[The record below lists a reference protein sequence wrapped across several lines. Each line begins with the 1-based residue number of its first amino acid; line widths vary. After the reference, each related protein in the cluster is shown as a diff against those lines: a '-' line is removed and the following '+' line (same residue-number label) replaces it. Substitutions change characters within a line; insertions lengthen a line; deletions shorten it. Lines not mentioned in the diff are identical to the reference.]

1 MNDFSRI
8 LVPVDGSEISERAA
22 QKAINLAQLSE
33 GTIDFL
39 YVANI
44 TGITGG
50 DHLKSDLNLPAEVLE
65 NLKTSGKKVLERVVK
80 NVPRGMKV
88 NIHCKTGLPAETIL
102 ATASELNSSLI
113 IMGSRGLNLAE
124 SMLLGSVS
132 QFLLTRGH
140 FPVLVV
146 K

>member
-22 QKAINLAQLSE
+22 EKAISLAQLSA

-50 DHLKSDLNLPAEVLE
+50 DHLKSDLNLPEEVLE
-65 NLKTSGKKVLERVVK
+65 RLKASGRQVLERVIK
-80 NVPRGMKV
+80 KVPRGMKV
-88 NIHCKTGLPAETIL
+88 NVQCKTGLPAETIL
-102 ATASELNSSLI
+102 ETAVELNSSLI
-113 IMGSRGLNLAE
+113 VMGSRGLNMAE

-140 FPVLVV
+140 LPILVV